1 MSNTT
6 EPKRTPFPV
15 YLLLAALGFCLGSA
29 TLFFVSQPI
38 NVFAYWLGYGEPTQV
53 VVTEGSTS
61 FSMGRGDPGEGRV
74 IADDS
79 TIRLYGVS
87 AGETVTAR
95 PRLIDIGANSYAFHS
110 PLWAAADLLYLIPT
124 VLFGFPFALL
134 ILGIIAP
141 GRLRGITRWL
151 AEHAPKPKPTD
162 PSTR

>member
-15 YLLLAALGFCLGSA
+15 YLLLAALVLCLGSA

-38 NVFAYWLGYGEPTQV
+38 NVLAYWLGYGEPVQV
-53 VVTEGSTS
+53 VVTEGSANLS
-61 FSMGRGDPGEGRV
+61 IGRGDPGEGRV
-74 IADDS
+74 IADNS
-79 TIRLYGVS
+79 TIRLYGVTT
-87 AGETVTAR
+87 GETVTAR

-124 VLFGFPFALL
+124 VLFGFPFALV

-141 GRLRGITRWL
+141 GRLPGITRWL
-151 AEHAPKPKPTD
+151 AEHGPKPKPKGPPTG
-162 PSTR
+162 